1 MSTKILY
8 SLTDWLLRIL
18 KTRGVDISQLNPKT
32 KIEFEFE
39 SAKNDLID
47 LQGEISIKRAE
58 IIDNQ
63 RDLLAMVEPTLFS
76 TLSNSKDGW
85 EKNTVTKLWFD
96 KLKEINDLVN
106 EHQTLLKEFEDTYIK
121 IENLKR

>member
-1 MSTKILY
+1 MATKILY
-8 SLTDWLLRIL
+8 SITEWLLRIL
-18 KTRGVDISQLNPKT
+18 KTRGVDTSRLNPKT
-32 KIEFEFE
+32 KNELEFETH
-39 SAKNDLID
+39 SNSLIN

-76 TLSNSKDGW
+76 TLGDSKDGW
-85 EKNTVTKLWFD
+85 QKTTVTKLWFD
-96 KLKEINDLVN
+96 KLGEINHLID
-106 EHQTLLKEFEDTYIK
+106 EHQILLKEFEETYIK

>member
-39 SAKNDLID
+39 STKNVLID

>member
-39 SAKNDLID
+39 SAKNVLID

>member
-8 SLTDWLLRIL
+8 SITEWLLRIL
-18 KTRGVDISQLNPKT
+18 KTRGVNISELNPKT
-32 KIEFEFE
+32 KNEVVFEMH
-39 SAKNDLID
+39 SNSLID
-47 LQGEISIKRAE
+47 LQGQISIKRAE

-76 TLSNSKDGW
+76 TLGNTKDGW
-85 EKNTVTKLWFD
+85 QKTTVTKLWFD
-96 KLKEINDLVN
+96 KLNEINDLVD
-106 EHQTLLKEFEDTYIK
+106 EHQGLLKEFEETYIK